1 MSRLEQ
7 DQEKLMNAAA
17 QVAQNLVS
25 TAAHLSSLKKS
36 PTKLNIKTAI
46 DEVQNTQKL
55 LKNGTTLENIK
66 NSLAKS
72 PLGQSIVKAGGNLES
87 YINLIIKKAQINN
100 ATQQNKVQ
108 NESKKISKKL

>member
-55 LKNGTTLENIK
+55 LKKLKLIMRLSKIRFRMNRK
-66 NSLAKS
+66 RLAKNFN
-72 PLGQSIVKAGGNLES
+72 I
-87 YINLIIKKAQINN
+87 
-100 ATQQNKVQ
+100 
-108 NESKKISKKL
+108 

>member
-1 MSRLEQ
+1 MSRIEQ

-17 QVAQNLVS
+17 QVAQNFVS
-25 TAAHLSSLKKS
+25 TAAQLSSLKKS
-36 PTKLNIKTAI
+36 PTKVNITTAI
-46 DEVQNTQKL
+46 DEVKNTQKL

-66 NSLAKS
+66 HSLAQS
-72 PLGQSIVKAGGNLES
+72 HLGQSIIKAGGNLEN

-108 NESKKISKKL
+108 TESKNISKKL